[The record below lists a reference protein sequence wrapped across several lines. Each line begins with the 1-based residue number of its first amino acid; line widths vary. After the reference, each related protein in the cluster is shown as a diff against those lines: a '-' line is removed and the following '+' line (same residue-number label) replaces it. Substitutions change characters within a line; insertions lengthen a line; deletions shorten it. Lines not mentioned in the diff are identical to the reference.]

1 MYQNSININGY
12 IEGYYGRLL
21 KWSERHLI
29 LKKLSTCKFN
39 TYFYCPKE
47 DINHRLNWKENYN
60 KKWISAFKSFCKTG
74 KKYNLSIF
82 IGISPGLDFNFN
94 KEACDFELLVKK
106 AKILKFS
113 GASKIVLMFDDI
125 PPNCN
130 KNNKKLENEGILHAK
145 LANKLSKNLKED
157 IFVVPRVY
165 CDELIDKE
173 STYLED
179 FSNSLSKRI
188 SIFYCGK
195 KIISNTNKKNELTS
209 IHKTTSNKII
219 FWDNLYA
226 NDYCP
231 KRIFIGPYFGRSDFN
246 NTMINPTGLIKTDLF
261 ILDLIYFTKLNN
273 DIKSAWIRNQKK
285 YKIPEQ
291 FNIISRYFFPVNF
304 NQEDCK
310 RNYSYNEEIEALDFL
325 LWKWKSPLS
334 REWYQYMLNL
344 KQDLQLLNGNL
355 DINRI
360 KKIFP
365 VTLTELLL
373 KFKWGDK

>member
-1 MYQNSININGY
+1 MKEFSTNINGY

-21 KWSERHLI
+21 NWIERNQI
-29 LKKLSTCKFN
+29 LRKLNCCNFN

-47 DINHRLNWKENYN
+47 DLSQRLNWRKNYN
-60 KKWISAFKSFCKTG
+60 RNWITAFENFCKNSQRLKIG
-74 KKYNLSIF
+74 ILV
-82 IGISPGLDFNFN
+82 GISPGLDFNFG
-94 KEACDFELLVKK
+94 KSSDDFNILVNK
-106 AKILKFS
+106 AKLLKCC
-113 GASKIVLMFDDI
+113 GAKYVSLLFDDI
-125 PPNCN
+125 PRRSFRIDE
-130 KNNKKLENEGILHAK
+130 KKSEGVLHAE
-145 LANKLSKNLKED
+145 LANDLSKELNEK

-165 CDELIDKE
+165 SDELIDIE
-173 STYLED
+173 YSYLAD
-179 FSNSLSKRI
+179 FNKTLNDHTP
-188 SIFYCGK
+188 IFYCGQ
-195 KIISNTNKKNELTS
+195 KIISETNKSIELET
-209 IHKTTSNKII
+209 IKKTTSNKII

-273 DIKSAWIRNQKK
+273 DIESAWIRNQKK

-291 FNIISRYFFPVNF
+291 FNIISRYFFPINF
-304 NQEDCK
+304 NQEDGK
-310 RNYSYNEEIEALDFL
+310 HNYSYNEEIEALDFL

-344 KQDLQLLNGNL
+344 KQDLQLVNGNL

>member
-1 MYQNSININGY
+1 MS
-12 IEGYYGRLL
+12 
-21 KWSERHLI
+21 
-29 LKKLSTCKFN
+29 
-39 TYFYCPKE
+39 
-47 DINHRLNWKENYN
+47 HRLNWRKNYDKN
-60 KKWISAFKSFCKTG
+60 WITAFKNFCKNSQRL
-74 KKYNLSIF
+74 KISILV
-82 IGISPGLDFNFN
+82 GISPGLDFNFG
-94 KEACDFELLVKK
+94 KSSDDFNILVNK
-106 AKILKFS
+106 AKLLKYC
-113 GASKIVLMFDDI
+113 GAKYVSLLFDDI
-125 PPNCN
+125 PSRSFRIDE
-130 KNNKKLENEGILHAK
+130 KKSEGVLHAE
-145 LANKLSKNLKED
+145 LANDLTKELNEK

-165 CDELIDKE
+165 SDELIDIKY
-173 STYLED
+173 SYLAD
-179 FSNSLSKRI
+179 FNKTLNDHTP
-188 SIFYCGK
+188 IFYCGK
-195 KIISNTNKKNELTS
+195 KIISETNKSIELET
-209 IHKTTSNKII
+209 IKKTTSNKII

-231 KRIFIGPYFGRSDFN
+231 KRIFIGPYFGRPDFN

-273 DIKSAWIRNQKK
+273 DIESAWIRNQKK

-291 FNIISRYFFPVNF
+291 FNIISRYFFPINF
-304 NQEDCK
+304 NQEDSK

-365 VTLTELLL
+365 VTFTELLL